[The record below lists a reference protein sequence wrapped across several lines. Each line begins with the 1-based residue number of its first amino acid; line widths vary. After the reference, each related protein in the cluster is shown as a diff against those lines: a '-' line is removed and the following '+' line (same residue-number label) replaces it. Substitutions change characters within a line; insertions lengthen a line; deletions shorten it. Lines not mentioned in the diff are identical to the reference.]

1 MNLSSPALQA
11 IKEEVLRCYPVEMC
25 GLVVEGSFIACT
37 NVHEDALN
45 NFRIETEEFAQ
56 YVGKIDAIVHSHTAK
71 QGLIYNYDIRTPS
84 MNDVAMQ
91 KQVGVPFLIFG
102 TNGSYVMEQVEY
114 PKPFSNNYIGRPWM
128 WFIHDCYSIVR
139 DYYYFEKGVTLGEH
153 KAIDLLN
160 PFTALRTS
168 YVHLLEEVGFS
179 LQEPRDFVE
188 GDILLMNS
196 RLGGRKNHLGIVMD
210 KGILHQLEMS
220 VVHPMENFIGR
231 VEGKLS
237 YASYSN

>member
-1 MNLSSPALQA
+1 MNLSSTAIQV
-11 IKEEVLRCYPVEMC
+11 IKEEVLRCYPAEMC
-25 GLVVEGSFIACT
+25 GLLVEGSFIACT
-37 NVHEDALN
+37 NVHEDALH
-45 NFRIETEEFAQ
+45 NFRIATEEFAQ
-56 YVGKIDAIVHSHTAK
+56 YVGRIEAIVHSHTAK
-71 QGLIYNYDIRTPS
+71 QGLVYNYDIRTPS

-102 TNGSYVMEQVEY
+102 TDGNCIMEHVEY
-114 PKPFSNNYIGRPWM
+114 PKPFNNNYVGRPWM

-139 DYYYFEKGVTLGEH
+139 DYYYFEKKIVLSEH

-160 PFTALRTS
+160 PFTAMRTS
-168 YVHLLEEVGFS
+168 YVPLLEEVGFN
-179 LQEPRDFVE
+179 LQEPRAFME

-196 RLGGRKNHLGIVMD
+196 RLGGRKNHLGIVTA

-220 VVHPMENFIGR
+220 VIHPMENFIGR